1 MRRSWRSRSTR
12 AETCTMIPPA
22 KAVSE
27 AINSAQR
34 LWFRGG
40 IASIPFNAGAGEM
53 VRAIAGF
60 AATSPK
66 MERAPAA
73 GQEAEARRGKAETG

>member
-27 AINSAQR
+27 AINSAQ
-34 LWFRGG
+34 
-40 IASIPFNAGAGEM
+40 SIPFNAGAGEM

-73 GQEAEARRGKAETG
+73 GQEAEARRGKVETG

>member
-1 MRRSWRSRSTR
+1 
-12 AETCTMIPPA
+12 MIPPA

-27 AINSAQR
+27 AINSAQ
-34 LWFRGG
+34 
-40 IASIPFNAGAGEM
+40 SIPFNAGAGEM